1 MRCAEE
7 NLNTKRDELEEKN
20 EMYETAQ
27 ERVMELSGE
36 LNALRSESD
45 TASKSCCFKEFF
57 FLYLNSSSIF
67 LLREYFQAKE
77 ETHCLPKWTINGKK

>member
-1 MRCAEE
+1 MDRLRCAEE

-27 ERVMELSGE
+27 ERVIELSGE

-45 TASKSCCFKEFF
+45 TAS
-57 FLYLNSSSIF
+57 
-67 LLREYFQAKE
+67 
-77 ETHCLPKWTINGKK
+77 